1 MKISVGK
8 GQVIFLRKKVL
19 FFVVTCFIIGI
30 LTWMARKNKELT
42 ESSFDTFPK
51 LRTKY
56 ISLEKDW
63 FERNITRFE
72 KWQHKTNLNF
82 TLFRQAT
89 IKTEG
94 DFSCSS
100 SEVFGSCAFK
110 VDRIIQG
117 ISLCNRYGPVC
128 VGFVLT
134 KGMKVYLKHRVR
146 SLHFDNEAASFIRQS
161 YLKKLEK

>member
-1 MKISVGK
+1 MKISVGQ
-8 GQVIFLRKKVL
+8 GPVIFLRKKVL
-19 FFVVTCFIIGI
+19 FFVVTFVIIGF
-30 LTWMARKNKELT
+30 LTWTTRRNKEPA
-42 ESSFDTFPK
+42 ESSFDTLQK
-51 LRTKY
+51 LRRNYFSFK
-56 ISLEKDW
+56 KDW
-63 FERNITRFE
+63 FERNITSFE
-72 KWQHKTNLNF
+72 KWQRKTNLNF
-82 TLFRQAT
+82 TVFRRAT
-89 IKTEG
+89 IKAEG

-146 SLHFDNEAASFIRQS
+146 SLHFDSGAASFIRQS
-161 YLKKLEK
+161 YLKRLEK